1 MNERRRVKIGRGG
14 RIVIP
19 AAYRRALGLEEGDE
33 VTLRLI
39 EDELRITGPAADI
52 RRAQELIARYV
63 PAEVSLVDEL
73 IAARHR
79 EAAREE
85 AEE

>member
-1 MNERRRVKIGRGG
+1 MSESRNVKIGRGG
-14 RIVIP
+14 RIFIP
-19 AAYRRALGLEEGDE
+19 APYRRALGLDEGDE
-33 VTLRLI
+33 VTLRVI

-52 RRAQELIARYV
+52 RRAQALVARYV
-63 PAEVSLVDEL
+63 PPDVSLVDEL
-73 IAARHR
+73 IAARRR

>member
-33 VTLRLI
+33 VTLRLDQ
-39 EDELRITGPAADI
+39 DEVRIVSQPADI
-52 RRAQELIARYV
+52 RRAQELIGRYV
-63 PAEVSLVDEL
+63 PADVSLVDEL
-73 IAARHR
+73 IAARRR
-79 EAAREE
+79 EAAGEDRGE
-85 AEE
+85 